1 MKSLWVVLLISFFS
15 HASSSIDVFVWTDK
29 QGVLHF
35 SDTADHPNAQRVN
48 MPDMTPPPPE
58 VTHVEG
64 VKDREYRPI
73 AGDSNKNAKP
83 QPLSVRI
90 TSPAHDSTIR
100 SNPGFIEVTG
110 DISRSLAI
118 GDKLQLLLDGKP
130 YGAPKTNPYWSLKYV
145 DRGTHTLMIQVQQS
159 GKVIASSDTITVH
172 LHRTTVQ

>member
-1 MKSLWVVLLISFFS
+1 MKGLWLVLLFSLFS

-35 SDTADHPNAQRVN
+35 SDTPDHPNAQRVN
-48 MPDMTPPPPE
+48 MPNMTPPSPE
-58 VTHVEG
+58 ITHVEG
-64 VKDREYRPI
+64 TKDREYLPF
-73 AGDSNKNAKP
+73 AGDNHQKAKP
-83 QPLSVRI
+83 QALSIRI
-90 TSPAHDSTIR
+90 TSPAHDSTVR

-110 DISRSLAI
+110 DISRPLAI
-118 GDKLQLLLDGKP
+118 DDKLQLLLDGKP

-145 DRGTHTLMIQVQQS
+145 DRGTHTLMIQVQKN

>member
-1 MKSLWVVLLISFFS
+1 MKPLWVVLIISFFS
-15 HASSSIDVFVWTDK
+15 HANTGIDVFVWTDK

-35 SDTADHPNAQRVN
+35 SDTPDHPTAKRVN
-48 MPDMTPPPPE
+48 MPDMTPPSPE
-58 VTHVEG
+58 ITHIEN
-64 VKDREYRPI
+64 VKGTGNPSVAENNDR
-73 AGDSNKNAKP
+73 NAKS
-83 QPLSVRI
+83 QPLSIRI
-90 TSPAHDSTIR
+90 TSPEHDSTVR

-110 DISRSLAI
+110 DMSRPLAI

-130 YGAPKTNPYWSLKYV
+130 YGAPKANPYWSLKYV